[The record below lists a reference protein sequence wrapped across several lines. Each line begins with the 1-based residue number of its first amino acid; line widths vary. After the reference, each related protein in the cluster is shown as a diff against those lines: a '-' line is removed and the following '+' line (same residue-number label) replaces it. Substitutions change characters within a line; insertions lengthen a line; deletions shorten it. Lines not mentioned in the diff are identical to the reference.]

1 MAESPESPG
10 PVGDPDNRI
19 DPVTLEVIDN
29 RIDEVVR
36 EMQHVMFRTG
46 YSTIIRDS
54 KDGSAGFCLP
64 DGRVIGQAFR
74 LPLHCGVFPP
84 TIEAIYRDFDRDE
97 INPGD
102 TFVMND
108 PYRSG
113 ANHTPDLMVA
123 TPAFYEGTL
132 QGFCCTIAHKPDMGG
147 IAPGSMSADAR
158 EIYHEGML
166 IPPVKYRI
174 DGELNETV
182 ERIIRNNSRTPKI
195 TMGDIRGQVGSTD
208 IGVENVQTLLDDY
221 GPETIQQAAE
231 QLLEAASA
239 ELSETVR
246 PWDGTATASG
256 TIDNDVTSDEP
267 ITIELTVRTTAGDP
281 TLSFDFAGT
290 DAQSDGPSNI
300 QPHVARS
307 ACLNG
312 VVGIVDPE
320 LPLNSGIAALCEF
333 VLPER
338 SVVNPSHPAPCGNY
352 AKGMCVIDHLTL
364 RALSEFAPELG
375 VAETGNKASITID
388 YSKAEAEGE
397 DVVHFEIMG
406 SGYGGNRENDG
417 ASCMATS
424 YESNVRFTPIEIIET
439 EYPMRFRAFEPRPD
453 SAGPG
458 RQRGGVGFRREY
470 EALAASDVTYSGSNH
485 DTNAKGVA
493 GGHDAATGDCRRLG
507 SDGQLREKLETIQR
521 LTLKNGERLQIN
533 RPGGAGYGDPTN
545 RDPDAVLE
553 DVKKGFVTPRAAR
566 TQYAV
571 AVTETPDGYEI
582 DSKTTQQLRDTT
594 EQHPGR

>member
-1 MAESPESPG
+1 MTDKSTGENIASG
-10 PVGDPDNRI
+10 TTDRI

-84 TIEAIYRDFDRDE
+84 TIEAIYRDFDRNE
-97 INPGD
+97 IEPGD

-123 TPAFYEGTL
+123 TPAFHDGEL

-158 EIYHEGML
+158 EVYHEGML
-166 IPPVKYRI
+166 IPPVKYRAG
-174 DGELNETV
+174 GEHNDTV
-182 ERIIRNNSRTPKI
+182 ERIIRNNSRTPEI

-208 IGVENVQTLLDDY
+208 IGVEKLGDLIDDY
-221 GPETIQQAAE
+221 GARTIQQAAE
-231 QLLEAASA
+231 QLLDATEA
-239 ELSETVR
+239 ELAATIR
-246 PWDGTATASG
+246 PWDGATTVTG

-267 ITIELTVRTTAGDP
+267 IRIQLTVRTAEGDP
-281 TLSFDFAGT
+281 TLTFDFEGT
-290 DAQSDGPSNI
+290 DSQSDGPSNI

-312 VVGIVDPE
+312 VVGIIDPE
-320 LPLNSGIAALCEF
+320 LPLNSGIDALCEF
-333 VLPER
+333 EFPKR
-338 SVVNPSHPAPCGNY
+338 SVVNPEHPAPCGNY
-352 AKGMCVIDHLTL
+352 AKGMCVIDHLAL
-364 RALSEFAPELG
+364 RALSDFEPELG
-375 VAETGNKASITID
+375 VAETGNKASITVD
-388 YSKAEAEGE
+388 HSSSDTEGE

-406 SGYGGNRENDG
+406 SGYGGNRETDG

-439 EYPMRFRAFEPRPD
+439 EYPMRLSAFEPRPD

-470 EALAASDVTYSGSNH
+470 EALDSSNVTYSGSNH
-485 DTNAKGVA
+485 DTNPRGVA
-493 GGHDAATGDCRRLG
+493 GGADAPTGNCRRLTR
-507 SDGQLREKLETIQR
+507 DGEVSEHLETIQR
-521 LTLKNGERLQIN
+521 LTLDEGERLQIN
-533 RPGGAGYGDPTN
+533 RPGGGGYADPST
-545 RDPDAVLE
+545 RPAAKVLH
-553 DVKKGFVTPRAAR
+553 DVKEGLVTAEAALEE
-566 TQYAV
+566 YLV
-571 AVTETPDGYEI
+571 AIEETPDGYEV
-582 DSKTTQQLRDTT
+582 DEQATAKLREDDAV
-594 EQHPGR
+594 

>member
-1 MAESPESPG
+1 M
-10 PVGDPDNRI
+10 PDSADTPSADRI

-84 TIEAIYRDFDRDE
+84 TIEAIYRDFDREE
-97 INPGD
+97 IRPGD

-123 TPAFYEGTL
+123 TPAFYDGEL

-174 DGELNETV
+174 GGELNDTV
-182 ERIIRNNSRTPKI
+182 ERIIRNNSRTPEI
-195 TMGDIRGQVGSTD
+195 TMGDVRGQVGSTD
-208 IGVENVQTLLDDY
+208 IGVENLKTLLDDY
-221 GPETIQQAAE
+221 GAETIQQAAE
-231 QLLEAASA
+231 QLLEATSA
-239 ELSETVR
+239 ELAETVR
-246 PWDGTATASG
+246 PWNGTATVSG

-267 ITIELTVRTTAGDP
+267 ITIRLTVRTTEGDP
-281 TLSFDFAGT
+281 TLTFDFEGT
-290 DAQSDGPSNI
+290 DSQSDGPSNI

-312 VVGIVDPE
+312 VVGIIDPE
-320 LPLNSGIAALCEF
+320 LPLNSGIADLCQFEF
-333 VLPER
+333 PER

-352 AKGMCVIDHLTL
+352 AKGMCVIDHLAL

-375 VAETGNKASITID
+375 VAETGNKASITVD
-388 YSKAEAEGE
+388 HSGADTEGE

-424 YESNVRFTPIEIIET
+424 YESNVRFTPIEIVET
-439 EYPMRFRAFEPRPD
+439 EYPMRFAAFEPRAD

-458 RQRGGVGFRREY
+458 RRRGGVGFRREY
-470 EALAASDVTYSGSNH
+470 EALFPSDVTYSGSNH
-485 DTNAKGVA
+485 DTKPKGVA
-493 GGHDAATGDCRRLG
+493 GGRDAPTGNCRRLDA
-507 SDGQLREKLETIQR
+507 DGDVVEELETIQR
-521 LTLKNGERLQIN
+521 LTLDAGERLQIN
-533 RPGGAGYGDPTN
+533 RPGGAGYGDPTA
-545 RDPDAVLE
+545 REPEKVLE
-553 DVKKGFVTPRAAR
+553 DVKEGLVTLEAAR
-566 TQYAV
+566 EQYAV
-571 AVTETPDGYEI
+571 EIISTSDGYQI
-582 DSKTTQQLRDTT
+582 DSQTTAELRDN
-594 EQHPGR
+594 